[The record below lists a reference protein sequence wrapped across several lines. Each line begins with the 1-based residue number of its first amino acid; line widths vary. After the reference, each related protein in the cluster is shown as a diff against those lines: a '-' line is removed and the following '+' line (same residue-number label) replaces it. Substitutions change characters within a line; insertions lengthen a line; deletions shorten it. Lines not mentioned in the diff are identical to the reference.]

1 LTEEHTSPSRHIPRK
16 KKIFSI
22 YPSIMSHFIDSKPS
36 CHGEARGEHVW
47 KYAMI
52 EEYQY
57 LLKNGVLDIVQRPY
71 GKSMVTSKWI
81 YKIKHGTDGSVEKHK
96 VRFVARG
103 FSQTKGVVYDET
115 LDPVILIHFHLYYHP

>member
-1 LTEEHTSPSRHIPRK
+1 
-16 KKIFSI
+16 
-22 YPSIMSHFIDSKPS
+22 MSHFIDFEPS

-71 GKSMVTSKWI
+71 RKSVVTSNSI
-81 YKIKHGTDGSVEKHK
+81 YKINHGTDGSVEKHK
-96 VRFVARG
+96 VIFVARR

-115 LDPVILIHFHLYYHP
+115 LDPVIPIHFHLYYHP